1 MQAQKVQITLTPQEV
16 SALSFNGKTLGYNVT
31 KYIKYIITKEAFD
44 TIEDF
49 PEIAMGP
56 ILEEK
61 TIKAVEEHNK
71 GNSKKMNSLDD
82 LDSL

>member
-1 MQAQKVQITLTPQEV
+1 MLTQKVQITLTPQEV
-16 SALSFNGKTLGYNVT
+16 NALSFKGKTLGYNVT

-44 TIEDF
+44 AIADF
-49 PEIAMGP
+49 PELAMGP
-56 ILEEK
+56 ILEERTIK
-61 TIKAVEEHNK
+61 TIEEHNK